1 MSFSKRNVLII
12 IIVAIVILFLAF
24 FSSKS
29 TPDGNAGFLTRVTL
43 ELMAPLEGV
52 VNSFFS
58 SFGDTW
64 SRYLFLVD
72 VEKKNSEL
80 EETIAALRRENVQY
94 RESSLECERLRKLAG
109 VTAEFDFPMTVARV
123 IGLERPAAFKTIIIN
138 RGIGDGVQVGSPVMA
153 ADGLV
158 GRVVE
163 ASRDVS
169 KVLLIIDYNSNIDA
183 LIMESRVQG
192 IVQGNGQNEC
202 ILKYVQRTEEVNAG
216 DMVITSGLGGIFPK
230 GLPVGRISFVEN
242 GGNDLFQK
250 IIIVPVVDIS
260 RLEEVMVMVKGR
272 GAGK

>member
-29 TPDGNAGFLTRVTL
+29 MPDGNAGFLTRVTL

-72 VEKKNSEL
+72 VERKNSEL
-80 EETIAALRRENVQY
+80 EETIAALHREIVQY